1 MMTKEELKTAGL
13 FSCNGLADELG
24 VDRRSIKKH
33 LIDEEAD
40 HVQKGIKYYELNRV
54 ADLIDDAGSKGNE
67 KQKLEC
73 KKLVAQINNIEL
85 RNAELGRK
93 LIPSDE
99 VARVWHQHV
108 GKARSVLLGLEE
120 IAPTLCGLD
129 AGAIKEKLKQSTH
142 EVIVALNKCPVD
154 EPEAE

>member
-1 MMTKEELKTAGL
+1 MLL
-13 FSCNGLADELG
+13 S
-24 VDRRSIKKH
+24 VDRRTITKH
-33 LIDEEAD
+33 LQGAEPDKQSGKFKLYKLSRVASILEEALG
-40 HVQKGIKYYELNRV
+40 KGS
-54 ADLIDDAGSKGNE
+54 D

-73 KKLVAQINNIEL
+73 KKLVAKISNIEL